1 MYRKIIPGLIALCI
15 AVFLGVIGIIL
26 WQDYRW
32 HGNFQLGRAFA
43 SAGVRFS
50 EIPKSAIGLFQ
61 ADNPAAP
68 VAGVMA
74 AAAEPSP
81 KLDFSTDSQLLPI
94 SPDELL
100 RGRQFMLR
108 LINADR
114 ARFNLPPVSLGNNP
128 AAQRHAGDM
137 ARHSYRS
144 HWGTDGLTPY
154 MRYTRAG
161 GVNREREN
169 IYGPE
174 PLLAPPDADPQSLT
188 ALLSGAHREMMS
200 RPEQRANILDRWHR
214 RVNIGIACNPAA
226 CWVVQQFAGDYVLF
240 DELPAIAN
248 SQLGFAGQLADGMEL
263 EGAAVWYHPPPRSL
277 TLGQLDATYSYGLG
291 QYPATFLRPPPGPG
305 RYYLDDRSTYAW
317 RNGIDPYTLNPE
329 SNRANTPPL
338 PVDLAHTA
346 AVPWTTA
353 AQWEV
358 NGSAFRVAADL
369 TPILETS
376 GPGVYTVQL
385 WGKAGA
391 ERVAL
396 TNYSIFVE

>member
-1 MYRKIIPGLIALCI
+1 MYRKIIPGLIALCV
-15 AVFLGVIGIIL
+15 AVLLGVIGIIL

-32 HGNFQLGRAFA
+32 YGDFQLGRAFT
-43 SAGVRFS
+43 SAGARFA

-61 ADNPAAP
+61 ADDPAAP
-68 VAGVMA
+68 AGGVTA
-74 AAAEPSP
+74 AGAETSLE
-81 KLDFSTDSQLLPI
+81 LDFPTTTQLIPT

-100 RGRQFMLR
+100 RGRQFMLT

-114 ARFNLPPVSLGNNP
+114 ARFNLSPVDLGNNP

-169 IYGPE
+169 ISGPE
-174 PLLAPPDADPQSLT
+174 PLPDAPDADADSLT
-188 ALLSGAHREMMS
+188 DLLSGAHREMMS
-200 RPEQRANILDRWHR
+200 RPEQRANILDHWHR

-240 DELPAIAN
+240 DELPAIAAGKL
-248 SQLGFAGQLADGMEL
+248 SFAGRLADGMEL
-263 EGAAVWYHPPPRSL
+263 DGAAVWYHQLPRSL

-305 RYYLDDRSTYAW
+305 LLS
-317 RNGIDPYTLNPE
+317 
-329 SNRANTPPL
+329 
-338 PVDLAHTA
+338 
-346 AVPWTTA
+346 
-353 AQWEV
+353 
-358 NGSAFRVAADL
+358 
-369 TPILETS
+369 
-376 GPGVYTVQL
+376 
-385 WGKAGA
+385 
-391 ERVAL
+391 
-396 TNYSIFVE
+396 